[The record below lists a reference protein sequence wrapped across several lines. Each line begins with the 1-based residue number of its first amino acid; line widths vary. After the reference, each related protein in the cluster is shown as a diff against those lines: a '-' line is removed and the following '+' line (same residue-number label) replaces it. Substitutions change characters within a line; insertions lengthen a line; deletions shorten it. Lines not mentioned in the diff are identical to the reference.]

1 MNYDASCSLAK
12 SPTINLPPGPLTVD
26 YEAEDTKDD
35 SDYQVLWS
43 NTMDEGTYKSST
55 KYTSVEVLLICWVE
69 QSDDLIITGEVM
81 KLKSTFE
88 DRFNYG
94 AQIGSL
100 DPKAKQTPQVQ
111 LNAIVANFVV
121 EFDGPNTLLIVY
133 YAGHGK
139 PGSYYGSLEMF
150 GSVKHSRR
158 LLLIVNG
165 FRQRSENKRS
175 DNNRQLSDKEIDM
188 IVWNK
193 TEKLLV
199 EARADVLEIFDW

>member
-1 MNYDASCSLAK
+1 MEIDTSCSLAK

-26 YEAEDTKDD
+26 YEAEDAKDD

-43 NTMDEGTYKSST
+43 NIMDEGTYKSST
-55 KYTSVEVLLICWVE
+55 KYANVEVLLICWVE
-69 QSDDLIITGEVM
+69 QSDDLVITGEVK

-94 AQIGSL
+94 ARIGYL
-100 DPKAKQTPQVQ
+100 DSKAKQTPQVQ
-111 LNAIVANFVV
+111 LNAMVANFVNA
-121 EFDGPNTLLIVY
+121 FDGPNTLLIVY

-139 PGSYYGSLEMF
+139 PGNYYGSLEIF
-150 GSVKHSRR
+150 GFVKHSRG
-158 LLLIVNG
+158 LLFIVNG
-165 FRQRSENKRS
+165 FRQRSEN
-175 DNNRQLSDKEIDM
+175 NRQLSDKDIDM
-188 IVWNK
+188 IIWNK

>member
-1 MNYDASCSLAK
+1 MGYDTSCSLAN
-12 SPTINLPPGPLTVD
+12 SPTINLPPGTSTVD
-26 YEAEDTKDD
+26 YEAEDAKDD

-55 KYTSVEVLLICWVE
+55 KYTNVEVLLLCWVE
-69 QSDDLIITGEVM
+69 QSDDLITTGEVK

-94 AQIGSL
+94 AQIGYL
-100 DPKAKQTPQVQ
+100 DPKAKQAAQVQ
-111 LNAIVANFVV
+111 LNAIVANFVNT
-121 EFDGPNTLLIVY
+121 FDGPNTLLIVY

-139 PGSYYGSLEMF
+139 PGKYYGSLEFF
-150 GSVKHSRR
+150 GLVIYSRR
-158 LLLIVNG
+158 PLFIVND
-165 FRQRSENKRS
+165 FRQRSEN
-175 DNNRQLSDKEIDM
+175 NVQLSEKEIDM

-199 EARADVLEIFDW
+199 DARADVLEIFDW